1 MRDGNTVDMAGAT
14 KRVPLLDLPMRDG
27 NQDRLWVVRGSD
39 CQATSGIDPFATRR
53 IDPPRV
59 VGLRFG
65 RHLLGFPDQARASF
79 FKKPVT
85 LSTDHHYRAVV
96 Q

>member
-39 CQATSGIDPFATRR
+39 PPFRPSYEGWKLPIPSQT
-53 IDPPRV
+53 P
-59 VGLRFG
+59 
-65 RHLLGFPDQARASF
+65 
-79 FKKPVT
+79 
-85 LSTDHHYRAVV
+85 
-96 Q
+96 